1 MIEIDQQGNRTHTT
15 LAALNSQ
22 QSEAAPPEAPAAPDS
37 EPAANDNGAPH
48 IPEGEPVAAGE
59 TSEGGEWAV
68 YADKTRVLAQ
78 GGDVYYTYEGDVP
91 AGIAMFCK
99 SC

>member
-1 MIEIDQQGNRTHTT
+1 MSN
-15 LAALNSQ
+15 
-22 QSEAAPPEAPAAPDS
+22 DS
-37 EPAANDNGAPH
+37 AVPH
-48 IPEGEPVAAGE
+48 IPEGEPVATGK
-59 TSEGGEWAV
+59 TGDGSGEWAV

-99 SC
+99 SLTASV